1 MILGL
6 GLSPLCPWHRA
17 DQVRRNQRTIRR
29 VPNEHGVALGD
40 GDESGHRC
48 EARPEDV
55 HLIVAGDDLDIEVTV
70 LTVCARDPVGVEV
83 LDSPRL
89 ITRSGH
95 TAVIAEFEVAETP
108 DARLGQCPL
117 A

>member
-6 GLSPLCPWHRA
+6 GLNPLCPRHGA
-17 DQVRRNQRTIRR
+17 DQVRRNQRAIRG
-29 VPNEHGVALGD
+29 VPNEHGVALRD
-40 GDESGHRC
+40 GDETGHRC

-70 LTVCARDPVGVEV
+70 LTVGSRDPVGVEV

-95 TAVIAEFEVAETP
+95 TAVIAEFEVTETP
-108 DARLGQCPL
+108 DARLGECPL
-117 A
+117 T